1 MKIKNILLAGSVS
14 FLALFSCTDIS
25 ENIYD
30 QYPADEFYATPEGT
44 NSLLASIYAQ
54 IPGEFVRDGYSGV
67 GYAGADNGW
76 YDMNCMSSDEQV
88 IPHRN
93 DGNWQQDFARFHK
106 HGWLPTEG
114 IINNTWNWLY
124 RCIFKANLSIQQLE
138 KSNADASKIAEAK
151 ALRAFFYYLL
161 IDDFGDVP
169 FFTDN
174 NTPSDQIPQ
183 ASRKEVYNFIV
194 KELKENAELLSNSK
208 GGEYYGRFNKWAA
221 YTLLAKVYL
230 NAEVYTGEAKWTEC
244 LAACNKV
251 SEGGF
256 TLHSGAADSGSPLG
270 NKYYELFGD
279 VSPQDETILSIYA
292 TVDVLSRNVYA
303 VRSLYGPHGITALPY
318 NGWNGTIVPKQFYLK
333 YADNDI
339 RKKQFL
345 AGEQPG
351 GINYTLD
358 VASID
363 LPGADPQAGVR
374 DIKFYPAGVNTGG
387 GASNDFP
394 IYRYADVILMMA
406 ECNARL
412 GNPGAAKPFVD
423 MIRQRAGL
431 NALDA
436 NPTLD
441 DIYNERGFELNWE
454 GHRRQDMI
462 RFNKFLLA
470 NEFRTK
476 ESPSFRK
483 LFPIPTS
490 ALNSNKSLKQNPGY
504 PQ

>member
-1 MKIKNILLAGSVS
+1 MKIKNILIAGSVC
-14 FLALFSCTDIS
+14 FLALFGCTDIS
-25 ENIYD
+25 ENVYD
-30 QYPADEFYATPEGT
+30 KYPADEFYGTPEGA
-44 NSLLASIYAQ
+44 NIALASVYAE
-54 IPGEFVRDGYSGV
+54 IPGDFQRNNIPGV

-93 DGNWQQDFARFHK
+93 TGDWQQDFARLHK
-106 HGWLPTEG
+106 HEWLPTDF

-124 RCIFKANLSIQQLE
+124 KSVFNANLAVGLLE
-138 KSNADASKIAEAK
+138 KSNAEASKIAEAK
-151 ALRAFFYYLL
+151 VLRAFFYYLL
-161 IDDFGDVP
+161 IDDYGDVP

-174 NTPSDQIPQ
+174 NITVDKIPQ
-183 ASRKEVYNFIV
+183 SSRKEIYSFIV
-194 KELKENAELLSNSK
+194 KELTENVELLSGTR
-208 GGEYYGRFNKWAA
+208 GGNYYGRFNKWAG

-230 NAEVYTGEAKWTEC
+230 NAQVYTGEAKWSEC

-256 TLHSGAADSGSPLG
+256 ALHSGAANASSPLG

-279 VSPQDETILSIYA
+279 VLPEDETILPIYA
-292 TVDVLSRNVYA
+292 TLDVVSRNIYA
-303 VRSLYGPHGITALPY
+303 VRSVYGPHGTALFGMA
-318 NGWNGTIVPKQFYLK
+318 GWNGTIVPKDFFLK
-333 YADNDI
+333 YALTDI
-339 RKKQFL
+339 RRQQFL
-345 AGEQPG
+345 VGEQPG
-351 GINYTLD
+351 GYNYTLE
-358 VASID
+358 VASLD
-363 LPGADPQAGVR
+363 NPGADPQAGVR
-374 DIKFYPAGVNTGG
+374 NVKFYPAGAKSGG

-394 IYRYADVILMMA
+394 IFRYADVILMMA

-423 MIRQRAGL
+423 QIRQRAGL
-431 NALDA
+431 DALAA

-462 RFNKFLLA
+462 RFEKFLLA
-470 NEFRTK
+470 NEFRPA
-476 ESPSFRK
+476 SPAFRK

-490 ALNSNKSLKQNPGY
+490 ALDANRGLKQNPGY
-504 PQ
+504 